1 MGEIVLHDF
10 VEVTGVASMNGF
22 RRFMKWQGELIAD
35 RALFIVIEDSE
46 GQPLTYLK
54 KDVKSIKKV
63 RKFETVI

>member
-1 MGEIVLHDF
+1 MGEININDF
-10 VEVTGVASMNGF
+10 VEVAGMASMNGF

-35 RALFIVIEDSE
+35 RAKFIVIEDSE

>member
-1 MGEIVLHDF
+1 MDDIKVNDF

-35 RALFIVIEDSE
+35 RAKFIVIEDSE

-54 KDVKSIKKV
+54 KDVKSIKKA